1 MDLDHDKSE
10 EYQKALS
17 SQKVK
22 KKKVVNRKTV
32 PLHWTASTLPPDEL
46 DQSIFSRS
54 GKKNPKVETEKLKKE
69 FRKKENAHTGQL
81 KTGQSNARNG
91 TANVIDIASANNI
104 AIQLKAFNNF
114 TPQGLAETINDLD
127 PEGKIDGERIQLLS
141 TILSHSKFQANLQAI
156 GDFNGDSDQLNPAEL
171 FLQHLLPVK
180 RVKGKVEVMK
190 AMQTFNE
197 HANEATMAFN
207 TLGELCGQI
216 RHSRKL
222 AQVLLMVLD
231 IGNVLNEGTVDG
243 GVKAFK
249 FESLEKLSHTKS
261 ADGKTTVLDHIV
273 KTFIESEEGG
283 TLLLTSDFPDI
294 QVC

>member
-1 MDLDHDKSE
+1 
-10 EYQKALS
+10 
-17 SQKVK
+17 
-22 KKKVVNRKTV
+22 
-32 PLHWTASTLPPDEL
+32 
-46 DQSIFSRS
+46 
-54 GKKNPKVETEKLKKE
+54 
-69 FRKKENAHTGQL
+69 
-81 KTGQSNARNG
+81 
-91 TANVIDIASANNI
+91 
-104 AIQLKAFNNF
+104 
-114 TPQGLAETINDLD
+114 
-127 PEGKIDGERIQLLS
+127 
-141 TILSHSKFQANLQAI
+141 
-156 GDFNGDSDQLNPAEL
+156 
-171 FLQHLLPVK
+171 
-180 RVKGKVEVMK
+180 
-190 AMQTFNE
+190 
-197 HANEATMAFN
+197 MAFN